1 MSISI
6 ITPHYNDPNGL
17 QQVYKCLLAQTQA
30 SWEWVI
36 VDDLSDTS
44 IRKKIQNWHQLIKDD
59 RVKLICNAQK
69 SNASV
74 CRNLGVDSALHNH
87 IVFLDDD
94 DTISSNFVAN
104 RLIKYKDFAVFQNNA
119 VIDKQGRVEILKAVD
134 GSYLNYFLQ
143 AKFIW
148 PITAVLWDK
157 SFFNSLGQ
165 FHSQLPR
172 LQDVE
177 LVIRALQKSTDYLV
191 LDNPVDFYYNVIP
204 IRERR
209 NFLKPVCEAVYL
221 FISEL
226 LNTSSLNKEQ
236 ISLLSGYYYLC
247 VKYLERSG
255 SLENV
260 GLVQRNL
267 MLFYKKGYIGLLNCI
282 FGLVVLK
289 LFVWN
294 MLSPSLFLR
303 INRRIFKPSVK

>member
-6 ITPHYNDPNGL
+6 ITPHYNGPDGL
-17 QQVYKCLLAQTQA
+17 LQVYKCLLAQTEATWQ
-30 SWEWVI
+30 WVI
-36 VDDLSDTS
+36 VDDLSELS
-44 IRKKIQNWHQLIKDD
+44 IRKKIQDWHEDIEDD
-59 RVKLICNAQK
+59 RVKLIFNTHK
-69 SNASV
+69 RNASV
-74 CRNLGVDSALHNH
+74 CRNIGVDFALYNH

-94 DTISSNFVAN
+94 DIISSNFVAN
-104 RLIKYKDFAVFQNNA
+104 RLIKFQDFAVFQNYSI
-119 VIDKQGRVEILKAVD
+119 IDKHGNIEIKKPLETR
-134 GSYLNYFLQ
+134 YLNCFLQ

-148 PITAVLWDK
+148 QTSCILWNR
-157 SFFNSLGQ
+157 SFFNSIGQ

-177 LVIRALQKSTDYLV
+177 LAIRALQQSSDYLV
-191 LDNPVDFYYNVIP
+191 LDNTVDFYYNVIP
-204 IRERR
+204 IRERQ
-209 NFLKPVCEAVYL
+209 NMLKPVCEAVHL

-260 GLVQRNL
+260 DLVQRNL
-267 MLFYKKGYIGLLNCI
+267 MLFYKKGYIGLLKCI
-282 FGLVVLK
+282 FGLTVLK
-289 LFVWN
+289 LFVWK

-303 INRRIFKPSVK
+303 INRRIFKPSGT

>member
-1 MSISI
+1 MSISV
-6 ITPHYNDPNGL
+6 ITPHYNDPTGL

-30 SWEWVI
+30 SWQWVI
-36 VDDLSDTS
+36 VDDFSDDNNQ
-44 IRKKIQNWHQLIKDD
+44 KKILDWHKQIKDD

-74 CRNLGVDSALHNH
+74 CRNIGAVAAIYNSL
-87 IVFLDDD
+87 VFLDSD
-94 DTISSNFVAN
+94 DTISSVFVAN
-104 RLIKYKDFAVFQNNA
+104 RLIQFKDLAVFQNYA
-119 VIDKQGRVEILKAVD
+119 IIDKHGDIEIKKPVE
-134 GSYLNYFLQ
+134 GGYLNCFLQ
-143 AKFIW
+143 AKFLWQTSCI
-148 PITAVLWDK
+148 LWDR
-157 SFFNSLGQ
+157 SFFNSIGQ

-267 MLFYKKGYIGLLNCI
+267 MLFYKKGYIGLLN
-282 FGLVVLK
+282 
-289 LFVWN
+289 
-294 MLSPSLFLR
+294 
-303 INRRIFKPSVK
+303 

>member
-6 ITPHYNDPNGL
+6 VTPHFNYPKGL
-17 QQVYKCLLAQTQA
+17 HRIYTCLQDQTA
-30 SWEWVI
+30 HTWEWVV
-36 VDDLSDTS
+36 VDDLSDS
-44 IRKKIQNWHQLIKDD
+44 KIREQIQEWFASLQDTRI
-59 RVKLICNAQK
+59 KLIYNSTK
-69 SNASV
+69 TNASI
-74 CRNLGVDSALHNH
+74 CRNIGADAALNNH
-87 IVFLDDD
+87 LVFLDSD
-94 DTISSNFVAN
+94 DTISSDFVVN
-104 RLIKYKDFAVFQNNA
+104 RLIQFKDFAVFRNYSI
-119 VIDKQGRVEILKAVD
+119 IDMHGNIEIKNPVTE
-134 GSYLNYFLQ
+134 GYLNCFLQ

-148 PITAVLWDK
+148 QTSCILWDR
-157 SFFNSLGQ
+157 SFFNSIGR
-165 FHSQLPR
+165 FHAQLPR

-177 LVIRALQKSTDYLV
+177 LIIRGLQQSKDYLV

-260 GLVQRNL
+260 GLVHRNL
-267 MLFYKKGYIGLLNCI
+267 LLFYKKGYIGLVNCI
-282 FGLVVLK
+282 LGLAVLK

-294 MLSPSLFLR
+294 MLSPNLFLR
-303 INRRIFKPSVK
+303 INRRIFKP

>member
-1 MSISI
+1 MSISV

-17 QQVYKCLLAQTQA
+17 EQVYKCLLAQTQA
-30 SWEWVI
+30 SWQWVI

-44 IRKKIQNWHQLIKDD
+44 IRKKIQDWHQLIDDD

-74 CRNLGVDSALHNH
+74 CRNLGVDSALYNH
-87 IVFLDDD
+87 IVFLDAD

-104 RLIKYKDFAVFQNNA
+104 RLIQFKDFAVFKNNA
-119 VIDKQGRVEILKAVD
+119 VIDKQGRIEILKAVD

-157 SFFNSLGQ
+157 SFFNSIGQ

-177 LVIRALQKSTDYLV
+177 LAIRALQQSTDYLV
-191 LDNPVDFYYNVIP
+191 LDNTVDFYYNVIP

-260 GLVQRNL
+260 SLVQRNL

-282 FGLVVLK
+282 FGLAVLK

-303 INRRIFKPSVK
+303 INRRIFKPSVN

>member
-1 MSISI
+1 MSISL
-6 ITPHYNDPNGL
+6 ITPHYNNPTGL

-36 VDDLSDTS
+36 VDDFSDENNQ
-44 IRKKIQNWHQLIKDD
+44 KKILDWHQGIEDN
-59 RVKLICNAQK
+59 RVKLICNTQK

-74 CRNLGVDSALHNH
+74 CRNIGAEAAQYYRL
-87 IVFLDDD
+87 VFLDSDD
-94 DTISSNFVAN
+94 SISSSFIAN
-104 RLIKYKDFAVFQNNA
+104 RSIPFKDFAVFQNNA
-119 VIDKQGRVEILKAVD
+119 VIDKQGRVEILKTVD
-134 GSYLNYFLQ
+134 SSYLNYFLQ

-148 PITAVLWDK
+148 PITAVLWEK
-157 SFFNSLGQ
+157 SFFNSIGQ

-177 LVIRALQKSTDYLV
+177 LAIRALQQSSDYLV

-204 IRERR
+204 IRERQ
-209 NFLKPVCEAVYL
+209 NMLKPVCEAVHL

-260 GLVQRNL
+260 DLVQRNL
-267 MLFYKKGYIGLLNCI
+267 MLFYKKRYIGLLNCI
-282 FGLVVLK
+282 FGFAVLK

-303 INRRIFKPSVK
+303 INRRIFKPSVE

>member
-17 QQVYKCLLAQTQA
+17 LQVYKCLLTQTEA
-30 SWEWVI
+30 SWQWVI
-36 VDDLSDTS
+36 VDDLSDLS
-44 IRKKIQNWHQLIKDD
+44 IRKKITDWHQHIEDD
-59 RVKLICNAQK
+59 RVKLIFNTHK

-74 CRNLGVDSALHNH
+74 CRNLGVDFALYNH

-104 RLIKYKDFAVFQNNA
+104 RLIKFKDFAVFQNNA
-119 VIDKQGRVEILKAVD
+119 VKDKQGNVQILKAVD
-134 GSYLNYFLQ
+134 GRYLNYFLQ

-157 SFFNSLGQ
+157 SFFNSIGQ

-177 LVIRALQKSTDYLV
+177 LAIRALQESTDYMV
-191 LDNPVDFYYNVIP
+191 LDNTVDFYYNVIP
-204 IRERR
+204 IRERK
-209 NFLKPVCEAVYL
+209 NMLKPVCEAVYL

-226 LNTSSLNKEQ
+226 LNTSSLNKDQ

-260 GLVQRNL
+260 DLVQRNL
-267 MLFYKKGYIGLLNCI
+267 MLFYKKRYIGLLNCI
-282 FGLVVLK
+282 FGFAVLK

-303 INRRIFKPSVK
+303 INRRIFKPSVE

>member
-6 ITPHYNDPNGL
+6 VTPHFNDPNGL
-17 QQVYKCLLAQTQA
+17 QSIYTCLQNQTA
-30 SWEWVI
+30 ANWEWVV
-36 VDDLSDTS
+36 VDDLSDS
-44 IRKKIQNWHQLIKDD
+44 KIRIQIREWFGSLQDT
-59 RVKLICNAQK
+59 RMQLICNSTK
-69 SNASV
+69 TNASI
-74 CRNLGVDSALHNH
+74 CRNLGADAAQYNRL
-87 IVFLDDD
+87 VFLDSD
-94 DTISSNFVAN
+94 DTISIDFVAN
-104 RLIKYKDFAVFQNNA
+104 RLIQFKDFAVFQNYA
-119 VIDKQGRVEILKAVD
+119 IIDKHGDIEIKKPVE
-134 GSYLNYFLQ
+134 GGYLNCFLQ

-148 PITAVLWDK
+148 QTSCILWDR
-157 SFFNSLGQ
+157 SFFNSIGQ

-177 LVIRALQKSTDYLV
+177 LVIRALQKSKDYLF

-226 LNTSSLNKEQ
+226 LNTSSLSKEQ

-282 FGLVVLK
+282 FGLTVLK

>member
-1 MSISI
+1 MSISL

-30 SWEWVI
+30 SWQWVI
-36 VDDLSDTS
+36 VDDLSDPR
-44 IRKKIQNWHQLIKDD
+44 IRKKIQDWHQLIEDD

-74 CRNLGVDSALHNH
+74 CRNIGADAALYNRL
-87 IVFLDDD
+87 VFLDSD
-94 DTISSNFVAN
+94 DTISNDFVSN
-104 RLIKYKDFAVFQNNA
+104 RLIQFKDFVVFQNNA
-119 VIDKQGRVEILKAVD
+119 VKDKQGRVEILKAVK

-157 SFFNSLGQ
+157 SFFNSIGQ
-165 FHSQLPR
+165 FNSQLPR

-236 ISLLSGYYYLC
+236 ISLLSGYYFLC
-247 VKYLERSG
+247 VKYFERSG

-282 FGLVVLK
+282 FALVVLK
-289 LFVWN
+289 LFAWN
-294 MLSPSLFLR
+294 MLTPSLFLR